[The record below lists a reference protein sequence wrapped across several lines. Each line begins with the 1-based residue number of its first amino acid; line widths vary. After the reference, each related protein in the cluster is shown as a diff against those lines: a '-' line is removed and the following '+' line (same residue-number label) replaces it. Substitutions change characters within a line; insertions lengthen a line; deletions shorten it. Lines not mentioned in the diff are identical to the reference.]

1 MLMGIRGFVRD
12 IIGIYIGFS
21 LVQALWLGISN
32 ETAFLYGA
40 VILFFSVWFMLE
52 RLGIIPK
59 VI

>member
-1 MLMGIRGFVRD
+1 MGFRGIIRD

-21 LVQALWLGISN
+21 LMQALWIGISN
-32 ETAFLYGA
+32 AEAFLYGA
-40 VILFFSVWFMLE
+40 VIFFFSVWFMLE